1 MGGVLGILLGAVL
14 GWLSGHVAVL
24 VPSGRSVSRFWRLSP
39 LQDWMRIEHLLGA
52 LLGAA
57 ALGLN
62 YRLNASVA
70 DFVVTSIF
78 ALLLIA
84 ILLIDLRHHLVYPLM
99 PLTGVLLGVVLNPIG
114 GDIGATSSLLATLLA
129 TLAFLGLFL
138 LGKFLFGV
146 EALGSGDVFLAA
158 MIGAMVGT
166 EFVWAALFLGS
177 IFGAVASLV
186 LLVARSHGRRDYIP
200 FGTGMCL
207 AAILVLAVR

>member
-1 MGGVLGILLGAVL
+1 MILLGCIL
-14 GWLSGHVAVL
+14 GWLAGHVAVL
-24 VPSGRSVSRFWRLSP
+24 VPSGRPASRYWRLAG
-39 LQDWMRIEHLLGA
+39 LQDLMGMEHLLGA
-52 LLGAA
+52 LLAAA

-62 YRLNASVA
+62 YRLNASFA
-70 DFVVTSIF
+70 DFLVTSIF

-99 PLTGVLLGVVLNPIG
+99 PVAGVLLGVTLNPLG
-114 GDIGATSSLLATLLA
+114 GDIGVTSSLLAALLA

-138 LGKFLFGV
+138 LGRFLFGV
-146 EALGSGDVFLAA
+146 EALGSCDVFLAA

-166 EFVWAALFLGS
+166 EFVWTALFLGS
-177 IFGAVASLV
+177 IFGALASLV

>member
-1 MGGVLGILLGAVL
+1 MGVFLALLLGCAL

-24 VPSGRSVSRFWRLSP
+24 VPSGRFAPRYWRLSGVKNGMN
-39 LQDWMRIEHLLGA
+39 LEHLLGA

-57 ALGLN
+57 AVGLA
-62 YRLNASVA
+62 YRLSASVA
-70 DFVVTSIF
+70 DFLVTCVF
-78 ALLLIA
+78 VLLLIA

-99 PLTGVLLGVVLNPIG
+99 PLAGVLLGLALNPVG
-114 GDIGATSSLLATLLA
+114 GSAGFSSSLVAALLA
-129 TLAFLGLFL
+129 ALAFLGLFL
-138 LGKFLFGV
+138 LGKLLFGV

-158 MIGAMVGT
+158 MIGAMVGA

-186 LLVARSHGRRDYIP
+186 LLLARSHGRRDYIP

-207 AAILVLAVR
+207 AAILVLVAR

>member
-1 MGGVLGILLGAVL
+1 MILLGCIL
-14 GWLSGHVAVL
+14 GWLAGHVAVL
-24 VPSGRSVSRFWRLSP
+24 VPSGRPASKYRRLTR
-39 LQDWMRIEHLLGA
+39 LQDLMGMEHLLGA
-52 LLGAA
+52 LLGAV

-70 DFVVTSIF
+70 DFLVTSIF

-99 PLTGVLLGVVLNPIG
+99 PLAGVLLGVVLNPLG
-114 GDIGATSSLLATLLA
+114 GDIGVTSSLLAALLA

-158 MIGAMVGT
+158 MIGAMVGM
-166 EFVWAALFLGS
+166 EFVWTALFLGS

>member
-1 MGGVLGILLGAVL
+1 M
-14 GWLSGHVAVL
+14 
-24 VPSGRSVSRFWRLSP
+24 
-39 LQDWMRIEHLLGA
+39 EHLLGA

-57 ALGLN
+57 AIRLT

-70 DFVVTSIF
+70 DVVVTSIF
-78 ALLLIA
+78 AILLIA

-99 PLTGVLLGVVLNPIG
+99 PLAGVLLGVVLNPLG
-114 GDIGATSSLLATLLA
+114 GDIGVTSSLLAALLA

-138 LGKFLFGV
+138 LGKLLFGV

-158 MIGAMVGT
+158 MIGAMVGM
-166 EFVWAALFLGS
+166 EFVWTALFLGS
-177 IFGAVASLV
+177 IFGAVASLA